1 MAKLEQSSV
10 EYAEII
16 GLIADLSRLLGMIP
30 SDSSVPVEDPV
41 TDQSL
46 ELSAWLAES
55 RDALL
60 RLSTKLNEVLDLH
73 FQ

>member
-1 MAKLEQSSV
+1 MAKFGQSSV
-10 EYAEII
+10 ENAEII

-30 SDSSVPVEDPV
+30 SDDSVTVKDAV

-46 ELSAWLAES
+46 ELSDWLAES

-60 RLSTKLNEVLDLH
+60 RLSTKLDEVLDLH